1 MRIDKLCLAV
11 LLALPAIASAQVS
24 VDVNANVGGD
34 DTYDTTAP
42 GDPIESN
49 DVFYDQ
55 LQPYGTWVDEPDAGR
70 VFIPDTANYVPYQN
84 GYWQNTSVGMVWVSN
99 EPYAWAVNH
108 YGRWAYSNDY
118 GRWYWAP
125 DTQWGPAWVEWRQTG
140 THFGWAPLGPDVI
153 VRGGWHA
160 PIESWRYVPS
170 GRIFDPYVTRYY
182 EPRDRIVVIDREA
195 RPIEHYSMVS
205 GVRVVVGPPRSM
217 FVARGVAFH
226 PVHAEPR
233 VIGRWTGG
241 QAHQMTVH
249 AQANHATFEAAN
261 QHRIDG
267 NAHFHTV
274 QAHVVE
280 THPEIR
286 TQVNARVEVG
296 GGHEAGH
303 GPAVHTQ
310 PAEHGNEHA
319 PVGHGPVVHSPPA
332 GEHPSKV
339 TVRSSTSKDTARP
352 STSKVTVRSSTSKV
366 TARPSTS
373 KVTARSSTRRHRRS
387 TPRHPRST
395 PRHPRSTPRQRDTP
409 RHRRRTEKSTTSL
422 ASRRRRRRQRHAPR
436 TAARNLAPSCSRS

>member
-1 MRIDKLCLAV
+1 MRIDKLCLAI
-11 LLALPAIASAQVS
+11 LLALPAVASAQVDVG

-34 DTYDTTAP
+34 DSYDTTAP
-42 GDPIESN
+42 GDPIEST

-108 YGRWAYSNDY
+108 YGRWAYSNEY

-140 THFGWAPLGPDVI
+140 TDFGWAPLGPDVI
-153 VRGGWHA
+153 VRGGWRA

-217 FVARGVAFH
+217 FVARGVTFH
-226 PVHAEPR
+226 PVR
-233 VIGRWTGG
+233 VEARTVGRWTGG
-241 QAHQMTVH
+241 QAHQMTIH

-286 TQVNARVEVG
+286 TQVNARVQVGGQVGGHAEVG
-296 GGHEAGH
+296 GH
-303 GPAVHTQ
+303 G
-310 PAEHGNEHA
+310 E
-319 PVGHGPVVHSPPA
+319 VGHGPVVHTPPA
-332 GEHPSKV
+332 GEQHAPPAEHVTPPAEHGHGPVVHNPPASEQHAPPAEHPMEHPAATEHVTPPPASHTAPPPAHTAPAPAPAHPATPSK
-339 TVRSSTSKDTARP
+339 
-352 STSKVTVRSSTSKV
+352 
-366 TARPSTS
+366 
-373 KVTARSSTRRHRRS
+373 
-387 TPRHPRST
+387 TPP
-395 PRHPRSTPRQRDTP
+395 PKE
-409 RHRRRTEKSTTSL
+409 EKE
-422 ASRRRRRRQRHAPR
+422 HH
-436 TAARNLAPSCSRS
+436 